1 MEIIGIVCEY
11 NPFHQGHLYHIKKI
25 KDMYKD
31 SLIICVI
38 SSSFCERGEISV
50 LNKWDKTSI
59 CLNNGID
66 IVIELPFVFSSQSAD
81 VFAKGAISILSKL
94 NVSKIIFGSESND
107 IELLYNI
114 ANLQVNNKEFDS
126 LVKKY
131 LDDGNNYPTSLSLAL
146 KYFNIKKIDT
156 PNDLLGIS
164 YIKEIIKN
172 NYNIEPICIKRTNDY
187 HGKDLNNDIISAS
200 LIRQL
205 IKEKKDISKYI
216 NYDDSLIYK
225 NTDYLD
231 LLKYKVNTSNDLSI
245 YQTVDEGIESRII
258 KYINISNTIEELVSS
273 IKTKRYTYNKINRML
288 IHILTDFKKEDF
300 INEITYIRIL
310 GFNMKG
316 KLYLNNIKRNIN
328 IPLVSNYKPN
338 IDKNLDIEFKVTKI
352 YSLIVKDNTLIKKE
366 LNKPIII

>member
-50 LNKWDKTSI
+50 LNKWDKTCI

-131 LDDGNNYPTSLSLAL
+131 LDKGNNYPTSLSLAL

-187 HGKDLNNDIISAS
+187 HGKDINNDIISAS

-205 IKEKKDISKYI
+205 IKEKKDITKYI

-316 KLYLNNIKRNIN
+316 KLYLNNIKNNIN

>member
-1 MEIIGIVCEY
+1 
-11 NPFHQGHLYHIKKI
+11 
-25 KDMYKD
+25 MYKD

-131 LDDGNNYPTSLSLAL
+131 LDKGNNYPTSLSLAL

-156 PNDLLGIS
+156 PNDLLGI
-164 YIKEIIKN
+164 
-172 NYNIEPICIKRTNDY
+172 
-187 HGKDLNNDIISAS
+187 
-200 LIRQL
+200 
-205 IKEKKDISKYI
+205 
-216 NYDDSLIYK
+216 
-225 NTDYLD
+225 
-231 LLKYKVNTSNDLSI
+231 
-245 YQTVDEGIESRII
+245 
-258 KYINISNTIEELVSS
+258 
-273 IKTKRYTYNKINRML
+273 
-288 IHILTDFKKEDF
+288 
-300 INEITYIRIL
+300 
-310 GFNMKG
+310 
-316 KLYLNNIKRNIN
+316 
-328 IPLVSNYKPN
+328 
-338 IDKNLDIEFKVTKI
+338 
-352 YSLIVKDNTLIKKE
+352 
-366 LNKPIII
+366 

>member
-1 MEIIGIVCEY
+1 MEIIGIIAEY
-11 NPFHQGHLYHIKKI
+11 NPFHLGHLYHIKKI
-25 KDMYKD
+25 KEMYKD
-31 SLIICVI
+31 SLIICVM
-38 SSSFCERGEISV
+38 SSSFCQRGEVSV

-66 IVIELPFVFSSQSAD
+66 LVVELPFVFSSQSAD
-81 VFAKGAISILSKL
+81 IFAKGAMAILNKL
-94 NVSKIIFGSESND
+94 NVSKIVFGSETND
-107 IELLYNI
+107 IDLLYNI
-114 ANLQVNNKEFDS
+114 ANLQVNNTEFDF

-146 KYFNIKKIDT
+146 KHFNTKKIDT

-172 NYNIEPICIKRTNDY
+172 NYDIEPICIKRTNDY
-187 HGKDLNNDIISAS
+187 HGKEINDNIISAS
-200 LIRQL
+200 LIRKL
-205 IKEKKDISKYI
+205 IKENKDISKYI
-216 NYDDSLIYK
+216 NYDDNIIYK
-225 NTDYLD
+225 NTNYLD

-245 YQTVDEGIESRII
+245 YQTVDEGIESRIL
-258 KYINISNTIEELVSS
+258 KYINNSNTIDELISN

-310 GFNMKG
+310 GFNTKG
-316 KLYLNNIKRNIN
+316 KKYLSSIKKDID
-328 IPLVSNYKPN
+328 IPLISNYKPN